1 MADGLPTVT
10 GFTETFL
17 MATGFLL
24 ACLVAALLVPKPG
37 LAQAGAEVE
46 LSEAAVVAAERA

>member
-1 MADGLPTVT
+1 MAHGQPTVT

-24 ACLVAALLVPKPG
+24 ACLLAGMLVPKTMRV
-37 LAQAGAEVE
+37 GAPI
-46 LSEAAVVAAERA
+46 EASPAPVAAEA